1 MALPLRIFA
10 LSSPHSGT
18 VFIHATLGGCGDE
31 RSGQPKKS
39 AVDAHL
45 LHAAWQ
51 HRAREVAAV
60 VIQNG
65 RTEVASTVR

>member
-1 MALPLRIFA
+1 VALPLRIFA

-45 LHAAWQ
+45 SCTQ
-51 HRAREVAAV
+51 R
-60 VIQNG
+60 G
-65 RTEVASTVR
+65 STGLEKLPPW